1 MCCKQERKD
10 GTKVKAEVSLK
21 FKAPTDR
28 NCLLELKA
36 VLQST
41 KTGCTQHKGILLL
54 FLSPSTPCPQTGC
67 PYQQQLKGRNR
78 NTSHKQRHIC
88 NQEQI
93 RMSREKKIWDESF
106 PTGHFFIFIFI
117 FYLQQL
123 PKALEICEA
132 PSLFLKTLSL
142 LPFPKPCLQGHRTN
156 RPCFHITSKIKIKPT
171 KIKPNQ

>member
-67 PYQQQLKGRNR
+67 HTSNNLKEETEIHHTSKGTYVIKNR
-78 NTSHKQRHIC
+78 LEC
-88 NQEQI
+88 QE
-93 RMSREKKIWDESF
+93 RRKYGM
-106 PTGHFFIFIFI
+106 
-117 FYLQQL
+117 
-123 PKALEICEA
+123 
-132 PSLFLKTLSL
+132 SLFQLGIFLFLFFTFSNFQRPLRFAKL
-142 LPFPKPCLQGHRTN
+142 LH
-156 RPCFHITSKIKIKPT
+156 CF
-171 KIKPNQ
+171 